1 MYPSFLILLSFLC
14 FFVNL
19 SLSDP
24 RATQAALICTNRT
37 ATAPERQTFI
47 ANFLAALDA
56 VTPLILRQKY
66 AAVING
72 TGNTT
77 VYAFGEC
84 MKDLDGTDCN
94 LCFAQCKTQVLRCL
108 PFQRA
113 IRGGRLFYDGCY
125 LRYDDYDFF
134 NETLSTQDKTIC
146 ASADFSGGNKTVFS
160 ANVLELV
167 RNLSVSA
174 PKNDGFYVGSVD
186 RGNVSVFGLAQC
198 WEFVNGSAC
207 ETCLANAVSKIG
219 SCTPKEEGRALNAGC
234 YLRYSTH
241 KFYDN
246 STSPIGRN
254 KSRGR
259 LTVILA
265 VTSSSV
271 AFALMIATAV
281 FFVRRRVVEKRR
293 ARKELGA
300 LLVTVN
306 KSKLNFSYESLEK
319 ATNYFHL
326 SNKLGQGGSGSVYKG
341 TLSDGTTVAI
351 KRLLFNTRQWVD
363 HFFNEVNLI
372 SGIQHKNLAKL
383 LGCSI
388 TGPESLLVYE
398 YVPNQSLHDYFSAK
412 TNLRPLSWAMR
423 FNIILGT
430 AEGLAY
436 LHEESELRIIHR
448 DIKLSNILLDE
459 DFNPKIADFGLARLF
474 PEDKSHISTAIAGT
488 LGYMAP
494 EYVVRG
500 KLTEKVDVY
509 SFGVLVIE
517 VVSGKGKNSVPQDSR
532 SILQKVWSLYGN
544 GRLCEAV
551 DPVLEGNFQEDEAS
565 RLLQIGLLCVQASP
579 ELRPSMSIIVKMI
592 NDNHEIPQPT
602 QPPFLSPAT
611 TESSPLRQPES
622 STTHS
627 SGNNMTQSWIEPR

>member
-1 MYPSFLILLSFLC
+1 MHRSFLILLSFLC

-19 SLSDP
+19 CLSDP

-37 ATAPERQTFI
+37 AKVPERQTFV
-47 ANFLAALDA
+47 ANFLATLDA
-56 VTPLILRQKY
+56 VTPLIMRQKY

-72 TGNTT
+72 TGSTT

-134 NETLSTQDKTIC
+134 NETLSAQDKTIC
-146 ASADFSGGNKTVFS
+146 ATGDFSGGNKTVFS
-160 ANVLELV
+160 ANVLDLV
-167 RNLSVSA
+167 KNLSVQA
-174 PKNDGFYVGSVD
+174 PKNDGFFVGSVD

-207 ETCLANAVSKIG
+207 ETCLTNAASKIG
-219 SCTPKEEGRALNAGC
+219 ICAPKDEGRVLNAGC
-234 YLRYSTH
+234 YLRYSTQ

-246 STSPIGRN
+246 STTPSRRN
-254 KSRGR
+254 KRHGR

-265 VTSSSV
+265 VTLPSV
-271 AFALMIATAV
+271 AVASIVATAV
-281 FFVRRRVVEKRR
+281 FFARRRVVEKKR

-319 ATNYFHL
+319 ATNYFHP

-383 LGCSI
+383 LGCSV

-398 YVPNQSLHDYFSAK
+398 YVPNQSLHDYFSGSK
-412 TNLRPLSWAMR
+412 TNLPPLSWEMR
-423 FNIILGT
+423 
-430 AEGLAY
+430 
-436 LHEESELRIIHR
+436 
-448 DIKLSNILLDE
+448 
-459 DFNPKIADFGLARLF
+459 
-474 PEDKSHISTAIAGT
+474 
-488 LGYMAP
+488 GYMAP

-509 SFGVLVIE
+509 SFGVLLIE
-517 VVSGKGKNSVPQDSR
+517 VVSGKGKNPVPRDSR
-532 SILQKVWSLYGN
+532 SLLQMVWSLHGN

-551 DPVLEGNFQEDEAS
+551 DPVLEGDFQEDEAS
-565 RLLQIGLLCVQASP
+565 RLLHIGLLCVQASP
-579 ELRPSMSIIVKMI
+579 ELRPSMSKVVKMI
-592 NDNHEIPQPT
+592 KDSQEIPQPT
-602 QPPFLSPAT
+602 QPPFLSPAIMEINT
-611 TESSPLRQPES
+611 VRQPGSSCKSQPES
-622 STTHS
+622 SSHS
-627 SGNNMTQSWIEPR
+627 SGNSMTQSWIEPR